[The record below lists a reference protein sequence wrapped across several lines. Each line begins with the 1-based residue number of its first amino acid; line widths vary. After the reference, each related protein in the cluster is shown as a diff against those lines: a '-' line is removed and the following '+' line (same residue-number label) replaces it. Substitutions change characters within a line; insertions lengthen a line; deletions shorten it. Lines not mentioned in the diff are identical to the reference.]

1 MESTQRHFGGDVAAV
16 QAQQESVIIE
26 EVVQQLTTQSRQFRQ
41 TNAAGRNKRQCGLG
55 GGGGWTN
62 LKLKAHAYT
71 NPRIPPC
78 DHQSLSLLS

>member
-1 MESTQRHFGGDVAAV
+1 MESTQRHFRGGDVAAV

-26 EVVQQLTTQSRQFRQ
+26 EVVQQLTTQSWQFRQ

-55 GGGGWTN
+55 GGGWTN

-71 NPRIPPC
+71 NPQIPPC

>member
-55 GGGGWTN
+55 GGAGQT
-62 LKLKAHAYT
+62 
-71 NPRIPPC
+71 
-78 DHQSLSLLS
+78 